1 MSDNIAVASLV
12 SSMSRLLLD
21 TDSADYVLVCG
32 EKEWRL
38 HSIILSLRSPFFKEA
53 ILANM
58 REKRERKIEIDP
70 EIDPEAMQQVINFM
84 HGIPITDASGIDI
97 GNIFKA
103 AQRFTIDGMMEDVSR
118 IALEGTT
125 VENAIERGKQ
135 ADMYN
140 IRPFLEMC
148 AEFIVEND
156 IEIVEELPPKFS
168 LIVQS
173 TYRRILKKVKTD
185 QEAAVANK
193 LAKNKIARSI
203 GPQAF
208 SVMTIFLQTITGK
221 TINLYVEPSDSIEIV
236 KAKIQDKEGIPPD
249 QQRLIFAGRQLEEGR
264 TLSDY
269 NIGKEST
276 LRLVLKLREE
286 RDI

>member
-1 MSDNIAVASLV
+1 
-12 SSMSRLLLD
+12 MSRLLLD

-38 HSIILSLRSPFFKEA
+38 HSIILSLRSPLFKEA

-70 EIDPEAMQQVINFM
+70 EAMQQVINFM
-84 HGIPITDASGIDI
+84 HGIPITDAWGIDI

-103 AQRFTIDGMMEDVSR
+103 AQRFTIDEMMEDVSR

-156 IEIVEELPPKFS
+156 LEIVEELPPKVFFS
-168 LIVQS
+168 SHGLVVI
-173 TYRRILKKVKTD
+173 
-185 QEAAVANK
+185 
-193 LAKNKIARSI
+193 
-203 GPQAF
+203 
-208 SVMTIFLQTITGK
+208 IF
-221 TINLYVEPSDSIEIV
+221 
-236 KAKIQDKEGIPPD
+236 
-249 QQRLIFAGRQLEEGR
+249 
-264 TLSDY
+264 
-269 NIGKEST
+269 
-276 LRLVLKLREE
+276 
-286 RDI
+286 

>member
-38 HSIILSLRSPFFKEA
+38 HSIILSLRSPLFKEA

-84 HGIPITDASGIDI
+84 HGIPITDAWGIDI

-156 IEIVEELPPKFS
+156 LEIVEELPPKVFFS
-168 LIVQS
+168 SHGLVVI
-173 TYRRILKKVKTD
+173 
-185 QEAAVANK
+185 
-193 LAKNKIARSI
+193 
-203 GPQAF
+203 
-208 SVMTIFLQTITGK
+208 IF
-221 TINLYVEPSDSIEIV
+221 
-236 KAKIQDKEGIPPD
+236 
-249 QQRLIFAGRQLEEGR
+249 
-264 TLSDY
+264 
-269 NIGKEST
+269 
-276 LRLVLKLREE
+276 
-286 RDI
+286 